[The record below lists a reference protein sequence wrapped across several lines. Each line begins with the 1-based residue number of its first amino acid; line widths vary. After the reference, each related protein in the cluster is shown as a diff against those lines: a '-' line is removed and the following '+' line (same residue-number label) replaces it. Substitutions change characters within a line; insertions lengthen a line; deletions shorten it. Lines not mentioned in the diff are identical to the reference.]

1 MSAEVCIKQTPEGS
15 VIMVLAVVRSSRTEI
30 VDLHQERCRIKVKGA
45 PVDGEANAELTGFLA
60 KTFGIPKSQVSLKQG
75 QTSRQ
80 KTFLLHGLA
89 AGPAT
94 EILDGIL
101 SRKAR

>member
-1 MSAEVCIKQTPEGS
+1 
-15 VIMVLAVVRSSRTEI
+15 MVLAVVRSSRTEI

-45 PVDGEANAELTGFLA
+45 PVDGEANAELTSFLA
-60 KTFGIPKSQVSLKQG
+60 KTFGISKNQVSLKQG

-80 KTFLLHGLA
+80 KSFLLRGID
-89 AGPAT
+89 AGQAT
-94 EILDGIL
+94 ELLDEIL

>member
-1 MSAEVCIKQTPEGS
+1 
-15 VIMVLAVVRSSRTEI
+15 MVLAVVRSSRTEI

-45 PVDGEANAELTGFLA
+45 PVDGEANAELTNFLA
-60 KTFGIPKSQVSLKQG
+60 KTFGVSKSQVSLKQG

-80 KTFLLHGLA
+80 KSFLLRGID
-89 AGPAT
+89 AGQAT
-94 EILDGIL
+94 ELLDGIL